1 MYDFI
6 RTIFY
11 EFRQAVP
18 LALIGFAAGVMI
30 LALVNW
36 KYRRAGKSFPKG
48 QAIAALLLL
57 CWQEKLSAGGIGCC
71 WWELAY
77 LWELKDF
84 SMFWAGDK
92 QMWMT

>member
-30 LALVNW
+30 LAVVNW
-36 KYRRAGKSFPKG
+36 KYRRPERVSQKVKP
-48 QAIAALLLL
+48 
-57 CWQEKLSAGGIGCC
+57 
-71 WWELAY
+71 
-77 LWELKDF
+77 
-84 SMFWAGDK
+84 
-92 QMWMT
+92 